1 MCKLIEWMNVTLIT
15 SSRDD
20 FIGWLLRQVLKA
32 WLASTIDPEH
42 CGFADN
48 FTGVLVQ
55 IVDVA
60 RPCRRR
66 LLLAQLQ
73 QNESIK
79 PVEGVGQQMLLT
91 ATEAKKMRTSARK
104 APPQISLNTCGLRNI
119 RGRQRR

>member
-1 MCKLIEWMNVTLIT
+1 MCKLIEWMTFTLIT
-15 SSRDD
+15 SPRDD

-60 RPCRRR
+60 RPCPRR

-79 PVEGVGQQMLLT
+79 PVEGFG
-91 ATEAKKMRTSARK
+91 ACTSWNVSGSSQFRRSQYA
-104 APPQISLNTCGLRNI
+104 AMNYQLVPYLISV
-119 RGRQRR
+119 